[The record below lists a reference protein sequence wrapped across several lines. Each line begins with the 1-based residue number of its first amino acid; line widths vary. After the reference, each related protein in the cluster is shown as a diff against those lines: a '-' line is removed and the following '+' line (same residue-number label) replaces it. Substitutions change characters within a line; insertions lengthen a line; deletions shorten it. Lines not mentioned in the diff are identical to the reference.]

1 MKIFSRAAG
10 ISHGR
15 QMKFRSF
22 VIVLVVALVNAALWI
37 GANQPINPD
46 SSSYPF
52 MGLSYNPYQRD
63 QDPIDNPTLQR
74 EAIAKDLE
82 LLSTKTKSIRIY
94 NSLGFEEIPNLARMV
109 GLSVVG
115 SAWLDGDSEKN
126 ALEVEAGIRL
136 AGRHHT
142 IKRLIIGNETQL
154 KKTVSSAELE
164 GYLDEARKRLRTP
177 VSTAE
182 PWDFWINN
190 PEFAD
195 KVDFIA
201 IHILPYWMEIP
212 IEQAVDYTVGK
223 YLAVKERFP
232 HKFVMISETGWP
244 SDGPQRGAA
253 EATLAN
259 QARFVREFVA
269 RANKEGIAYN
279 VIEAFDQPWKS
290 SFEGRAGEH
299 FGIMDADRRD
309 KFPLTG
315 IVLEDP
321 NWELWAISSLVIGMV
336 SMGLF
341 LARRPQLGIRGK
353 LFSAIVIQAAASS
366 AVQLAREASD
376 QYMSPGDIAFWSLM
390 LLAQSLLAIIFLA
403 DAAEIADVVGRRP
416 LRRAF
421 PPARRR
427 DDSMYPL
434 VSLHLACCREP
445 PAMVIQ
451 TIESLSRLDYPRL
464 EVIVVDNNTP
474 DESLWR
480 PVEKRCAELGSRFR
494 FFSLGKWPGYKSG
507 ALNFALKQTDPRAE
521 IVGVIDADY
530 VVEPHWLSGAV
541 PYFDDHTVAVVQA
554 PQEHRSF
561 EQSLF
566 QMMENDEYSGFFRIG
581 MVQRNEDNA
590 IIQHGTMT
598 LIRRADLDALGGWA
612 EWCICE
618 DAELG
623 LRLLCSGKTAVY
635 IDHAFG
641 HGLVPDSYTAYSKQ
655 RFRWAYGGMR
665 IMRRYWR
672 ELLGLRQGLNRA
684 QRYQFIKGWLPWIGD
699 ALHMFFTATAL
710 LWSAMLMVDPL
721 NTDFPEPIFIYP
733 ALALVALR
741 IFGTAWTY
749 ATRVR
754 IGSHRTLLAMIAGG
768 SLTHTVGKAVFLGLF
783 TSSTPFH
790 RTPKMANAPQ
800 FVQSL
805 AAVYQ
810 ELLLAVALLAS
821 SVGIIGVFG
830 IVNDTAVLWSIA
842 LAIQSLPYLAAITA
856 SIVSSVPTKPRG
868 VTPPKLGSPP
878 IKREVFSSERAAA

>member
-1 MKIFSRAAG
+1 
-10 ISHGR
+10 
-15 QMKFRSF
+15 MKFRSLL
-22 VIVLVVALVNAALWI
+22 IVLIVALSNATLWI
-37 GANQPINPD
+37 GANRPINPD
-46 SSSYPF
+46 ASRYPV
-52 MGLSYNPYQRD
+52 MGLSYNPFQRD
-63 QDPIDNPTLQR
+63 QDPLKDSTLR
-74 EAIAKDLE
+74 KEAIERDFEILKH
-82 LLSTKTKSIRIY
+82 KTKSVRIY
-94 NSLGFEEIPNLARMV
+94 NSLGFEDIPAIARSNDLTLV
-109 GLSVVG
+109 A
-115 SAWLDGDSEKN
+115 SAWLDYDSAKN
-126 ALEVEAGIRL
+126 KLEVEAAIKL
-136 AGRHHT
+136 AGRNHV

-154 KKTVSSAELE
+154 KNIIAPEELLV
-164 GYLDEARKRLRTP
+164 YLDEARKRLRTP

-182 PWDFWINN
+182 PWDFWILN

-212 IEQAVDYTVGK
+212 IDQAVDYVVGK
-223 YLAVKERFP
+223 YIAVKERFP
-232 HKFVMISETGWP
+232 NKFVMISETGWP

-259 QARFVREFVA
+259 QARFVREFIA
-269 RANKEGIAYN
+269 RAERERIPYN
-279 VIEAFDQPWKS
+279 IIEAFDQPWKS

-299 FGIMDADRRD
+299 FGIMDADRQE
-309 KFPLTG
+309 KFPLSG

-321 NWELWAISSLVIGMV
+321 NWELWAISSLVVGML

-341 LARRPQLGIRGK
+341 LARRPQLKMRGK
-353 LFSAIVIQAAASS
+353 IFSAIVIQAVVSS

-376 QYMSPGDIAFWSLM
+376 QYMSPGDIAFWTAM
-390 LLAQSLLAIIFLA
+390 LLAQSLLAVIFLA
-403 DAAEIADVVGRRP
+403 DAAEIADVVGKRP
-416 LRRAF
+416 LRRTF
-421 PPARRR
+421 PPVTRR
-427 DDSMYPL
+427 DDSMYPM
-434 VSLHLACCREP
+434 VSIHLACCKEP

-451 TIESLSRLDYPRL
+451 TIESLARLDYPRF

-494 FFSLGKWPGYKSG
+494 FFSLGKWPGFKSG
-507 ALNFALKQTDPRAE
+507 ALNFALKNTDPRAE
-521 IVGVIDADY
+521 VIGVIDADY
-530 VVEPHWLSGAV
+530 IVEPNWLAGTI

-598 LIRRADLDALGGWA
+598 LIRRSDIAALNGWA

-623 LRLLCSGKTAVY
+623 LRLLCAGKKTVY

-641 HGLVPDSYTAYSKQ
+641 RGLVPDSYTAYSKQ

-672 ELLGLRQGLNRA
+672 ELLGLKRGLSSA

-699 ALHMFFTATAL
+699 ALHMFFTFSAL
-710 LWSAMLMVDPL
+710 LWSAHLMIDPL

-800 FVQSL
+800 LIQSL
-805 AAVYQ
+805 LGVYQ
-810 ELLLAVALLAS
+810 EAVLALTLWGCAAGILAVF
-821 SVGIIGVFG
+821 GV
-830 IVNDTAVLWSIA
+830 VNDTAVLWAIA

-856 SIVSSVPTKPRG
+856 SLVSAVPGRPRPE
-868 VTPPKLGSPP
+868 TPPQRDIPSGPQGSPEAR
-878 IKREVFSSERAAA
+878 IAA